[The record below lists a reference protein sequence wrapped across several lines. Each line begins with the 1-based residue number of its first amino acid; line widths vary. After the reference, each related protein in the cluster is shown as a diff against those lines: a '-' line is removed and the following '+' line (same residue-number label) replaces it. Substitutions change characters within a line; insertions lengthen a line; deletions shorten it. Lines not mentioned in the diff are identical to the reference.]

1 MVLASGASGQVRSVS
16 EWGVMRILFGIT
28 LAGVTVWL
36 FAYAVL
42 ATLLL
47 VGMVIDA
54 VRNGRKRG

>member
-1 MVLASGASGQVRSVS
+1 MRAVPVCEVT
-16 EWGVMRILFGIT
+16 RILFGIT

-47 VGMVIDA
+47 AGMVIDA